1 MDISSEEFNKSGSIA
16 SSNKEDVKA
25 DQNTV
30 KQDNVDTQQADLL
43 QQQAQAELLLQQ
55 QAALLAQQQAA
66 EALALQQAAS
76 QTTSSGDSEGFV
88 NAQLN
93 ANMIVYVT
101 PSGKKY
107 HYDRDCAGPNAI
119 EIDYN

>member
-1 MDISSEEFNKSGSIA
+1 MDISSEEFNKSESIA

-43 QQQAQAELLLQQ
+43 QQQAQAEMLL
-55 QAALLAQQQAA
+55 QQQAA